1 MKMKDDRRLINYYS
15 SPLGAVTLESDG
27 DVLTGL
33 KFEERDGPPR
43 PDESPEFPVFAQ
55 TKRWLEVYFSG
66 EIPDFTPPLRIDST
80 PFCKRVCEILLT
92 IPYGGTETYGAI
104 AETIAKERGIPRM
117 AAQAVGGAVH
127 RNPISIIVPCHRVV
141 GAGGALVGYG
151 GGLGRKSALLEI
163 EKKGTYAHRKALVRS
178 YLGKRVHI
186 GIDRPVGYVHK
197 KEKYTLNYPINYGY
211 ITGIKGGDGE
221 DLDVYLLGVSEPLD
235 EADCRVI
242 GIVHRKNDV
251 EDKLVAAPDGAVFT
265 KDEIA
270 AAVDFQEKW
279 YNTEIE
285 TADGE

>member
-15 SPLGAVTLESDG
+15 SPLGTVTLESDG

-43 PDESPEFPVFAQ
+43 PDESPELPVFAQ

-104 AETIAKERGIPRM
+104 AETIARERGIPRM

-151 GGLGRKSALLEI
+151 GGLDRKSALLEI
-163 EKKGTYAHRKALVRS
+163 ERKGCGAH
-178 YLGKRVHI
+178 LG
-186 GIDRPVGYVHK
+186 
-197 KEKYTLNYPINYGY
+197 
-211 ITGIKGGDGE
+211 
-221 DLDVYLLGVSEPLD
+221 PL
-235 EADCRVI
+235 
-242 GIVHRKNDV
+242 
-251 EDKLVAAPDGAVFT
+251 
-265 KDEIA
+265 
-270 AAVDFQEKW
+270 
-279 YNTEIE
+279 
-285 TADGE
+285 